1 MSKEANE
8 FRLALWA
15 KAAIAQA
22 QDAKIEIAGVTVRL
36 DMFGESTD
44 NATPEER
51 ARPFHFAINASA
63 ECPFRGCG
71 GLYAFNTVEEAIEE
85 IIRSYRW
92 ALSDSCD
99 VPTQQED
106 SPFELVG

>member
-1 MSKEANE
+1 MMEANE
-8 FRLALWA
+8 FRLVLWA
-15 KAAIAQA
+15 KAAIAKA
-22 QDAKIEIAGVTVRL
+22 KDAKVEIAGVTVCL

-51 ARPFHFAINASA
+51 ARPFRFAINASA

-71 GLYAFNTVEEAIEE
+71 GLYAFNTVEEAIVE

-92 ALSDSCD
+92 ALNDSCD

>member
-8 FRLALWA
+8 RRLALWA

-22 QDAKIEIAGVTVRL
+22 KDAKIEISGVTVIL
-36 DMFGESTD
+36 DMWGESTY

-51 ARPFHFAINASA
+51 ARPFHFAINTSA
-63 ECPFRGCG
+63 LFPFRGRCA
-71 GLYAFNTVEEAIEE
+71 LYAFNTIEDAIVE

-92 ALSDSCD
+92 ALNSGN
-99 VPTQQED
+99 VPTQQD

>member
-8 FRLALWA
+8 LRLALWA

-22 QDAKIEIAGVTVRL
+22 QDAKIKIAGVTVCL

-71 GLYAFNTVEEAIEE
+71 ALYAFNTVDEAIEK

-92 ALSDSCD
+92 ALNDCFN
-99 VPTQQED
+99 VPTQQD

>member
-1 MSKEANE
+1 MSKKANE
-8 FRLALWA
+8 LRLALWA

-36 DMFGESTD
+36 DMWGESTY

-51 ARPFHFAINASA
+51 ARPFRFAINASA
-63 ECPFRGCG
+63 ECPFRGCS
-71 GLYAFNTVEEAIEE
+71 GLYAFNTVEEAIVE

-92 ALSDSCD
+92 ALNDGYN
-99 VPTQQED
+99 VPTQQD

>member
-1 MSKEANE
+1 MSKDANE

-15 KAAIAQA
+15 KSAIAQA
-22 QDAKIEIAGVTVRL
+22 KDAKIEIAGVTVRL
-36 DMFGESTD
+36 DMWGESTY

-51 ARPFHFAINASA
+51 ARPFRFAINASA

-71 GLYAFNTVEEAIEE
+71 GLYAFNTVDEAIEE
-85 IIRSYRW
+85 IISSYRW
-92 ALSDSCD
+92 ALNDSYD
-99 VPTQQED
+99 LPTQQD

>member
-8 FRLALWA
+8 RRLAIWA
-15 KAAIAQA
+15 KSAIAQA
-22 QDAKIEIAGVTVRL
+22 QDAKIEIAGVTVCL
-36 DMFGESTD
+36 DMFGESTY

-63 ECPFRGCG
+63 ECPFRGCS
-71 GLYAFNTVEEAIEE
+71 GLYAFNTVDEAIEE

-92 ALSDSCD
+92 ALNDCFN

>member
-8 FRLALWA
+8 LRLALWA
-15 KAAIAQA
+15 KSAIAQA
-22 QDAKIEIAGVTVRL
+22 QDAKIEIAGVTVIL
-36 DMFGESTD
+36 DMWGESTY

-51 ARPFHFAINASA
+51 ARPFHFAINAHA
-63 ECPFRGCG
+63 KCPFRGCS
-71 GLYAFNTVEEAIEE
+71 GLYAFNTIVV

-92 ALSDSCD
+92 ALNNSCD
-99 VPTQQED
+99 LPTQQD

>member
-1 MSKEANE
+1 MIEANE
-8 FRLALWA
+8 FRLVLWS

-22 QDAKIEIAGVTVRL
+22 KDAKIEIAGVTVCL

-51 ARPFHFAINASA
+51 ARPFRFAINASA

-71 GLYAFNTVEEAIEE
+71 GLYSFNTVDEAIEE
-85 IIRSYRW
+85 IICSYRW
-92 ALSDSCD
+92 ALKDSYD
-99 VPTQQED
+99 LLTQQD

>member
-8 FRLALWA
+8 LRLALWA

-22 QDAKIEIAGVTVRL
+22 QDAKIEIAGVTVIL
-36 DMFGESTD
+36 DMFGESTY

-51 ARPFHFAINASA
+51 ARPFRFAINASA
-63 ECPFRGCG
+63 KCPFRGCS
-71 GLYAFNTVEEAIEE
+71 GLYAFNTIEDAIVE

-92 ALSDSCD
+92 ALNDCFN
-99 VPTQQED
+99 VPTKQD

>member
-1 MSKEANE
+1 MRKEANE
-8 FRLALWA
+8 RHLALWA

-22 QDAKIEIAGVTVRL
+22 KDAKIEISGVTVFL

-71 GLYAFNTVEEAIEE
+71 GLYAFNTVDEAIEE
-85 IIRSYRW
+85 IISSYRW
-92 ALSDSCD
+92 ALNDSCD
-99 VPTQQED
+99 VPTQQD
-106 SPFELVG
+106 STFELVG

>member
-8 FRLALWA
+8 LRLALWA
-15 KAAIAQA
+15 KSAIAQA
-22 QDAKIEIAGVTVRL
+22 QDAKIEISGVTVIL

-63 ECPFRGCG
+63 ECPYRGCCA
-71 GLYAFNTVEEAIEE
+71 LYAFNTIEDAIEK

-92 ALSDSCD
+92 ALNDCFN
-99 VPTQQED
+99 VPTKQD

>member
-8 FRLALWA
+8 RRLALWA
-15 KAAIAQA
+15 KSAIAQA
-22 QDAKIEIAGVTVRL
+22 KDAKIEIAGVTVCL

-71 GLYAFNTVEEAIEE
+71 GLYAFNTVDEAIEE
-85 IIRSYRW
+85 IISSYRW
-92 ALSDSCD
+92 ALNDSYD
-99 VPTQQED
+99 LPTQQD

>member
-1 MSKEANE
+1 MRKEANE
-8 FRLALWA
+8 CRLALWA
-15 KAAIAQA
+15 KSAIAQA
-22 QDAKIEIAGVTVRL
+22 KDAKIEIAGVTVRL
-36 DMFGESTD
+36 DMFGESTY

-71 GLYAFNTVEEAIEE
+71 GLYAFNTVDEAIEE
-85 IIRSYRW
+85 IISSYRW
-92 ALSDSCD
+92 ALNDRFN
-99 VPTQQED
+99 VPTQQD

>member
-1 MSKEANE
+1 MIEANE
-8 FRLALWA
+8 FRLVLWS

-22 QDAKIEIAGVTVRL
+22 KDAKIEIAGVTVCL

-51 ARPFHFAINASA
+51 ARPFRFAINASA
-63 ECPFRGCG
+63 EFPFRGCG
-71 GLYAFNTVEEAIEE
+71 GLYAFNTVDEAIEE

-92 ALSDSCD
+92 ALNDCFN
-99 VPTQQED
+99 VPTQQD